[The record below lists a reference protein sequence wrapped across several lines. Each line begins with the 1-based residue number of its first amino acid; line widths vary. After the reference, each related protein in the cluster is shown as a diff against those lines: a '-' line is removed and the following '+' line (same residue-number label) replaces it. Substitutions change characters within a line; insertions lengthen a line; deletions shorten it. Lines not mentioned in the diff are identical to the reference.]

1 MALKCVADML
11 MANPNPPRCRSLHVG
26 CGALTLLLL
35 ITLAACRSPG
45 PRGPHGPGD
54 PGHGRGR
61 PGKLVEK
68 GIASWYGPKFHGRR
82 TANGE
87 VYDMD
92 GFTAAHR
99 TLPFGTWVEVINL
112 DNGRRALLR
121 INDRGPFVKGR
132 VIDVSRAGAR
142 ELGLLGP
149 GTARV
154 EVRLAESPVPRTR
167 AASHRQGPFLVQV
180 GAFAEAHRAE
190 LLHEK
195 LRRDFPSV
203 RVDSDGTWHRVR
215 IGPYEGRSQAE
226 RTVQELRRLG
236 MSGLIVSMP

>member
-1 MALKCVADML
+1 MPS
-11 MANPNPPRCRSLHVG
+11 ANPDFLRDRALPAWAGV
-26 CGALTLLLL
+26 LTLLLL
-35 ITLAACRSPG
+35 ITSAACRSPG

-54 PGHGRGR
+54 PGDGPSR

-92 GFTAAHR
+92 GRTAAHR

-112 DNGRRALLR
+112 DNGLRTVLR
-121 INDRGPFVKGR
+121 INDRGPFVQGR

-142 ELGLLGP
+142 DLGLIGP

-154 EVRLAESPVPRTR
+154 EVRLAAPPVPRTR
-167 AASHRQGPFLVQV
+167 VASYVEGPFVVQV

-190 LLHEK
+190 LLREK
-195 LRRDFPSV
+195 LRRDFPV
-203 RVDSDGTWHRVR
+203 LVHSDRTWHRVQV
-215 IGPYEGRSQAE
+215 GPYDDRSQAE
-226 RTVQELRRLG
+226 RILRQLRSLG
-236 MSGLIVSMP
+236 VSGLIVAAP